1 MIWLAYDGKRWEAL
15 FEVYEVKGVRVS
27 LGLIFLIQPS
37 SLGFIALRI
46 PFHWDPYSWAP
57 PARGDPYPQ
66 LHHHCFLRLIAVGI
80 PPHPA
85 LWIVCEPLLGLYP
98 HQYCGAPHRNITTT
112 LINFYET
119 QNSFLRLPL
128 KVSRSSAVLS
138 RARRPLYIQPP
149 CPPLAPREPL
159 DPS

>member
-1 MIWLAYDGKRWEAL
+1 
-15 FEVYEVKGVRVS
+15 
-27 LGLIFLIQPS
+27 LGLVFAKPS
-37 SLGFIALRI
+37 FLGFIGLRI
-46 PFHWDPYSWAP
+46 PFHRDPYHRTP
-57 PARGDPYPQ
+57 PARGDPDPQ
-66 LHHHCFLRLIAVGI
+66 LHPHRFLRLIAVGKS
-80 PPHPA
+80 PHPG

-138 RARRPLYIQPP
+138 RARRPLYMQPP
-149 CPPLAPREPL
+149 CLPLAPREPL